1 MRNNTHMRLC
11 SRLPFLVAAALSLAT
26 AAFAEL
32 NQPPA
37 ELAFLPSVLKVR
49 DDWVA
54 EHFDARPNPWGC
66 VTSSW
71 LSFRKLA
78 LLASATQ
85 KLLWA
90 GFAMC

>member
-1 MRNNTHMRLC
+1 MRLP
-11 SRLPFLVAAALSLAT
+11 LLVIAALSLAT

-54 EHFDARPNPWGC
+54 EHYVWDELQDFPPMNGDAHRGN
-66 VTSSW
+66 
-71 LSFRKLA
+71 RA
-78 LLASATQ
+78 Q
-85 KLLWA
+85 KRRGSQNEHQQRDLT
-90 GFAMC
+90 